1 MKRKLCR
8 RVTAALMAAVMLLLP
23 MEAGAASLSDLQKR
37 LDSLRAEQSA
47 ADARRSELENKIA
60 GTRSGVS
67 EQAEKQEQLQEQM
80 DVIGDQISI
89 INSKI
94 NLYNQQIHEK
104 TLEMEDT
111 QSKMEETYKLF
122 RERVRAMYLAGE
134 HSTLEILLSAETFSE
149 LLIRSEV
156 IDRITRHDQELV
168 QTLEQYINEIA
179 EDKAAIETAK
189 TEIEGE
195 KVTLDQRMTEYN
207 AAYAEAEAVRSS
219 LENELEVD
227 EAAHAAM
234 LAEDSAMEAEI
245 QSVIN
250 AYQAEQQR
258 QEEARKA
265 AEQAAQQKP
274 SGGSS
279 GGTTDKTPSGGT
291 VSASGFL
298 WPVPDYHSVSS
309 GFGNRTPSG
318 VVTASHYGIDIP
330 TGRKPMQRIVA
341 SKSGTVI
348 LSRWSNSYGYYII
361 IDHGRDAAG
370 NSYQTLYAHNSAL
383 YVSVGDYV
391 TQGQVIA
398 GSGETGAAQ
407 GIHCHFEVRINGV
420 RVNPLNYVSP

>member
-8 RVTAALMAAVMLLLP
+8 RVTAALVAVVMLLLP
-23 MEAGAASLSDLQKR
+23 TQAGAASLSDLQKR
-37 LDSLRAEQSA
+37 LDSLRAEQSV
-47 ADARRSELENKIA
+47 ADARRSELEDKIA
-60 GTRSGVS
+60 GARSSVS
-67 EQAEKQEQLQEQM
+67 EQEEKQEQLQEEM
-80 DVIGDQISI
+80 DAIGYQISV

-134 HSTLEILLSAETFSE
+134 HSTLEILLSAETFSD

-195 KVTLDQRMTEYN
+195 KATLDQRMAEYN
-207 AAYAEAEAVRSS
+207 DAFAEVEALRSS

-250 AYQAEQQR
+250 AYQAEQKR

-265 AEQAAQQKP
+265 AEQAAQQNKKP
-274 SGGSS
+274 S
-279 GGTTDKTPSGGT
+279 GGTTDKTPSSGT

>member
-8 RVTAALMAAVMLLLP
+8 RVTAALVAVVMLLLP
-23 MEAGAASLSDLQKR
+23 TQAGAASLSDLQKR
-37 LDSLRAEQSA
+37 LDSLREEQSV
-47 ADARRSELENKIA
+47 ADARRSELEDKIA
-60 GTRSGVS
+60 GARSSVS
-67 EQAEKQEQLQEQM
+67 EQEEKQEQLQEEM
-80 DVIGDQISI
+80 DAIGYQISV

-134 HSTLEILLSAETFSE
+134 HSTLEILLSAETFSD

-195 KVTLDQRMTEYN
+195 KVTLDQRMAEYN
-207 AAYAEAEAVRSS
+207 TAFAEAEALRSS

-250 AYQAEQQR
+250 AYQAEQKR

-265 AEQAAQQKP
+265 AEQAAQQNKKP
-274 SGGSS
+274 S
-279 GGTTDKTPSGGT
+279 GGTTDKTPSSGT